1 MQCAAVADIHIVVSL
16 IQRIE
21 VDGGAHHIIF
31 IALIGSV
38 AVLAVQGGVID
49 VDRGIGGFECRTDFD
64 HIHLSIIGDVNIHG
78 AAIASLNIMTGH
90 VSACNG

>member
-21 VDGGAHHIIF
+21 VNGGAHHIIF
-31 IALIGSV
+31 VALIGSV
-38 AVLAVQGGVID
+38 AVLAVQRGVID
-49 VDRGIGGFECRTDFD
+49 VDRGVGGLKCRTDFD
-64 HIHLSIIGDVNIHG
+64 HIHFSIVGDVNIHG
-78 AAIASLNIMTGH
+78 TTIAPLNIMTGH